1 MRVCAYELSRS
12 PPHVARRGEP
22 TEELRRSPEPS
33 LGVEAERPLV
43 ISPRPLGRKSGGRG
57 ACDGACSS
65 SAAVVSHAGSGDA
78 PRGLTRGSLRR
89 FDGEELAGSW
99 GQG

>member
-1 MRVCAYELSRS
+1 MKAVCTYELSRS
-12 PPHVARRGEP
+12 PPHDARRGEP
-22 TEELRRSPEPS
+22 TEELRRSPEAS

-65 SAAVVSHAGSGDA
+65 SAAVVSHAGSGDPA
-78 PRGLTRGSLRR
+78 RGLTRGSRRR

-99 GQG
+99 G